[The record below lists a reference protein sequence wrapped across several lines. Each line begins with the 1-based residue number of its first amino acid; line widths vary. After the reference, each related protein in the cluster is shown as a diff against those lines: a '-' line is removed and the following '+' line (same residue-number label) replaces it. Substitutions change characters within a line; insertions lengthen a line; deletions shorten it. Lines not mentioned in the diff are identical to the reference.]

1 MEKTQKIKYYIL
13 LVFVLLPAFFSVGNV
28 VNAANLYFSPSS
40 GSNAVGSILSAS
52 VYVSSSDQSLNAA
65 SGVISFP
72 EDKLEVVSVSKAG
85 SIFSLWV
92 QDPSFSNSEGTVNFE
107 GIVLNPGFIGSS
119 GKIITVSF
127 KVKGHGVANLN
138 FLSGSVL
145 ANDGQGTNIL
155 KSFGTAQF
163 SLDSAGPTIPESTT
177 PTIVYGT
184 PSAPEISSPT
194 HPDTN
199 SWYSKKDTSFEWK
212 VPDGVTA
219 VRLSV
224 GELPRSAPTVI
235 YSPAVSKKEIPDL
248 SDGIHYFNAQ
258 FRNAKGWGEISHFRF
273 QIDTEPPKPF
283 AIKFIDGNET
293 ENPRPVVV
301 FDTTDSLSGVNYY
314 KIKIGE
320 GDFFNVAPEIVKT
333 NPYTL
338 FPQNPGKRSILVQAF
353 DKAENYSVNTE
364 EFIIKP
370 LKSPIFTEYP
380 GELESNEIL
389 VAKGATYPNGKV
401 VIWLQM
407 NKEDEKS
414 FIIKSG
420 PDGKL
425 TFISDDKLKDGV
437 YKLWAE
443 VEDDRGAK
451 SLPSEKLTVKVLQSA
466 FFRIGSWF
474 ISFFALL
481 IPLLALLAVII
492 IIVWYSWRKFFSLR
506 KKVRKETREATSA
519 VTNSFNLLREN
530 IQETIK
536 ILEKTHARRE
546 LTKEE
551 DKILKQFKRDL
562 EDAEKFVRKEVEDIG
577 KLVK

>member
-1 MEKTQKIKYYIL
+1 MEKTQKIKYVL
-13 LVFVLLPAFFSVGNV
+13 LFFVLLTVFFGIGNV
-28 VNAANLYFSPSS
+28 VNAANLYFSPSY
-40 GSNAVGSILSAS
+40 GSNAVGSILSAT
-52 VYVSSSDQSLNAA
+52 VYVSSADQSLNAA

-72 EDKLEVVSVSKAG
+72 EDKLEAVSVSKAG

-92 QDPSFSNSEGTVNFE
+92 QEPTFSNSEGTVNFE
-107 GIVLNPGFIGSS
+107 GIVLNPGFTGSS

-127 KVKGHGVANLN
+127 KVKANGVANLN
-138 FLSGSVL
+138 FPSGSVL

-163 SLDSAGPTIPESTT
+163 SLDSGGPSVPESTT

-184 PSAPEISSPT
+184 LSAPQISSST
-194 HPDTN
+194 HPDPN
-199 SWYSKKDTSFEWK
+199 AWYAKNDASFEWK
-212 VPDGVTA
+212 VPVGATA

-224 GELPRSAPTVI
+224 GELPRSTPTVV
-235 YSPAVSKKEIPDL
+235 YSPAISKKEISDL
-248 SDGIHYFNAQ
+248 NDGIHYFHAQ

-273 QIDTEPPKPF
+273 QIDTKPPEPLK
-283 AIKFIDGNET
+283 IKFIDGNET
-293 ENPRPVVV
+293 ENPRPTVV

-338 FPQNPGKRSILVQAF
+338 LPQNPGKRNILVQAF
-353 DKAENYSVNTE
+353 DKAENYSVSTE
-364 EFIIKP
+364 EFTIKP
-370 LKSPIFTEYP
+370 LESPIFTEYP
-380 GELESNEIL
+380 GELESDEIL

-401 VIWLQM
+401 TIWLQM
-407 NKEDEKS
+407 DKEDEKN
-414 FIIKSG
+414 FIVKSG
-420 PDGKL
+420 PDGKF
-425 TFISDDKLKDGV
+425 TFISDDGLKDGV

-443 VEDDRGAK
+443 VEDERGAK
-451 SLPSEKLTVKVLQSA
+451 SLPSEKLTIKVLQSA
-466 FFRIGSWF
+466 FFRIGSWVV
-474 ISFFALL
+474 SFFALL

-492 IIVWYSWRKFFSLR
+492 IIVWYSWNKFVSLR
-506 KKVRKETREATSA
+506 KRVRKEAREATSA

-530 IQETIK
+530 MQETIK

-551 DKILKQFKRDL
+551 DRILKQFKRDL
-562 EDAEKFVRKEVEDIG
+562 EDAEKFVKKEVEDIG